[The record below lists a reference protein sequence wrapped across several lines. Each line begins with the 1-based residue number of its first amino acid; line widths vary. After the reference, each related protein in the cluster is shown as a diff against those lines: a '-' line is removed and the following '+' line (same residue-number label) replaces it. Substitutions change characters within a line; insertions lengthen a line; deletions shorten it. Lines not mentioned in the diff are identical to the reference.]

1 MYLVHCISAVV
12 SGPIFLAGG
21 NADWGF
27 PACPAV
33 GLPSLESSSCPAL
46 TQRVVNPLL
55 SDFLGPEKK
64 RAPSER
70 YEGRSRWP

>member
-1 MYLVHCISAVV
+1 MYLALCISAVV

-55 SDFLGPEKK
+55 SLTFLGQK
-64 RAPSER
+64 RRGFPQKDMK
-70 YEGRSRWP
+70 